1 MKSTLYKI
9 AAIYR
14 AQLEQL
20 AELDLDP
27 TTVSE
32 TLESIQG
39 DMQDKLRAVIAYS
52 LELDILAAGAAD
64 AAKRMA
70 ARAKTLDSR
79 VEAMRAYALTH
90 MQGTGIGEIS
100 TDEWAAK
107 VAKKPPSV
115 NVLDAALIPA
125 AYLRTPEPPPPAP
138 DRAAIGAALKS
149 GASVPGCEL
158 VQGFRLA
165 LK

>member
-1 MKSTLYKI
+1 MTTTLYEI

-20 AELDLDP
+20 SELDMPPEVVAD
-27 TTVSE
+27 

-39 DMQDKLRAVIAYS
+39 DMQNKLRAVIAYS

-90 MQGTGIGEIS
+90 MQGTGIAEVS

-107 VAKKPPSV
+107 IAKKPASV
-115 NVLDAALIPA
+115 QISDDSALPIEF
-125 AYLRTPEPPPPAP
+125 LRVKTTSEP
-138 DRAAIGAALKS
+138 DKTKLKAAIEGGTS
-149 GASVPGCEL
+149 IPGVVL
-158 VQGFRLA
+158 VQGYRLA
-165 LK
+165 IK